1 MPIIETHALTR
12 RFSKVEAVK
21 DLTLRVEPGS
31 VHAFLG
37 PNGAGKTTTIKLL
50 MNLLRP
56 TSGEAHIL
64 GVPATAL
71 GPDQFRQIGYVSEN
85 QKQPEWMTVA
95 TFLDFCRP
103 LYPTW
108 DRDLEAK
115 LLRQFDLPLDRK
127 LRQLSRGMKMKAVLL
142 SSLAYRP
149 RLLVLDEPFTGLDP
163 LVREEF
169 VGGLLEI
176 TEREG
181 WTIFLSSHD
190 MAEVERLADT
200 VSIIHAGT
208 LRLTETVDTLEN
220 RFRQISIDGP
230 ATAPTSA
237 TSTAAAPTA
246 TTAPIANP
254 TWLSVEI
261 SGPRLRYIEPNWLG
275 DASLADLHARHPSA
289 QITATPLNLR
299 DILVALLTD
308 YRRQKP

>member
-1 MPIIETHALTR
+1 MPIIETHQLTR

-21 DLTLRVEPGS
+21 NLTLSVEAGT
-31 VHAFLG
+31 VYAFLG
-37 PNGAGKTTTIKLL
+37 PNGAGKTTTIKML

-56 TSGEAHIL
+56 SSGDARVLDTPAHK
-64 GVPATAL
+64 L
-71 GPDQFRQIGYVSEN
+71 GPAQFSQIGYVSEN
-85 QKQPEWMTVA
+85 QKQPDWMTVA
-95 TFLDFCRP
+95 GFLDFCRP

-200 VSIIHAGT
+200 VGIIHAGT
-208 LRLTETVDTLEN
+208 LRISESVDTLQN
-220 RFRQISIDGP
+220 RFRRVNIDGA
-230 ATAPTSA
+230 ATPTTTTAITLAA
-237 TSTAAAPTA
+237 TSPNLLA
-246 TTAPIANP
+246 
-254 TWLSVEI
+254 VEI
-261 SGPRLRYIEPNWLG
+261 ENTRLRYVDSRWAG
-275 DASLADLHARHPSA
+275 DTSFAELQARHPQA
-289 QITATPLNLR
+289 QITTTPLDLR
-299 DILVALLTD
+299 DILVTLLAD
-308 YRRQKP
+308 YRKKDPNSRN